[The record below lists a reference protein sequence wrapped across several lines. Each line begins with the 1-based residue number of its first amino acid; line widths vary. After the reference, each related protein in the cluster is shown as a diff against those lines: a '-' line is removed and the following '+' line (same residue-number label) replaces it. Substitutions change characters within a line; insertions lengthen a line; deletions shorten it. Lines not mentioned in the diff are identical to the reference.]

1 MNTMI
6 FDIFGQLRES
16 GILNKYPFLGAD
28 VMLSNKDIS
37 YYQLSPIDRNVY
49 IYIKNIGR
57 DNDIIV
63 GERYDIIFSLNNP
76 KDYQKI
82 ECEIDF
88 VSLKKN
94 DNIGV
99 IPRGYGGCVRLKFK
113 DVVPEIT
120 KLLVQDRDE
129 KFDKEKHQ
137 FLYFT
142 TQEVMNKILEE
153 IEKAE
158 NA

>member
-1 MNTMI
+1 MNKMI
-6 FDIFGQLRES
+6 FDIFGQLREI

-28 VMLSNKDIS
+28 VMLSDNDIS
-37 YYQLSPIDRNVY
+37 HYQLSPVDRNKY

-57 DNDIIV
+57 DCDIIL
-63 GERYDIIFSLNNP
+63 GEKYNIMFSVNTP
-76 KDYQKI
+76 KNYLKLD
-82 ECEIDF
+82 CEIDF

-94 DNIGV
+94 DNIGI

-113 DVVPEIT
+113 DKVPEIT
-120 KLLVQDRDE
+120 KLLVQDRNE
-129 KFDKEKHQ
+129 KFDKEKNQ
-137 FLYFT
+137 YIYFT

-153 IEKAE
+153 LEKAE

>member
-6 FDIFGQLRES
+6 FNIFGQLRES
-16 GILNKYPFLGAD
+16 GIFNKHPFLGAD
-28 VMLSNKDIS
+28 VMLSNRDIA
-37 YYQLSPIDRNVY
+37 YYELSPIDTNTY

-57 DNDIIV
+57 DSDIII
-63 GERYDIIFSLNNP
+63 GEKYDIIFSLNSP

-82 ECEIDF
+82 QCEIDF

-94 DNIGV
+94 DNIGI

-113 DVVPEIT
+113 DKIPEIT

-129 KFDKEKHQ
+129 KFDKEKNQ
-137 FLYFT
+137 YLYFT
-142 TQEVMNKILEE
+142 TQEVMDKILEE
-153 IEKAE
+153 LAKV
-158 NA
+158 